1 MTFTAAAAAASLRNL
16 PPPASPHPARIGG
29 QAAANLEALPPRP
42 MGLESRTLL

>member
-1 MTFTAAAAAASLRNL
+1 MTLLAAAAAASLQNL

-29 QAAANLEALPPRP
+29 QAATSLEALPSRP